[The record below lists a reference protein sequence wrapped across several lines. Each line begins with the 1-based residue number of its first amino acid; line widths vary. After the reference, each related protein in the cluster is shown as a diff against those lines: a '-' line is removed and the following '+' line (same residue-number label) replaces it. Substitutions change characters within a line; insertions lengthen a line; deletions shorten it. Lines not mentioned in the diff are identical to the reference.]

1 MNFAEPFIK
10 RPVAT
15 TLLVLSILIFGVMG
29 YQLLP
34 VADLPTVDYPVIS
47 VQANLPGANPDTM
60 ASAVATPLEKQFSTI
75 PGINS
80 ISSRSGQGNTNIT
93 LQFDLDRNIDA
104 AARDVQTM

>member
-1 MNFAEPFIK
+1 MNFAEPFIQ

-47 VQANLPGANPDTM
+47 VSANLPGANPDTM
-60 ASAVATPLEKQFSTI
+60 ASAVATPLE
-75 PGINS
+75 
-80 ISSRSGQGNTNIT
+80 
-93 LQFDLDRNIDA
+93 
-104 AARDVQTM
+104 